1 MPAKTSKIRAEERP
15 KQGQSVPLGDTGDGE
30 TGVPPDEQGISN
42 REGDR
47 DKGNNK
53 SKDEGVPVRKSRK

>member
-15 KQGQSVPLGDTGDGE
+15 KQGQSGPLGDTGEGE
-30 TGVPPDEQGISN
+30 TGVASDEQGISN

-47 DKGNNK
+47 DKGKNK
-53 SKDEGVPVRKSRK
+53 SRDEGVPVRKSRR